1 MKTKFFGVLCATVL
15 SITLFVACEKN
26 GDDPEPNTGK
36 ILIQT
41 TVKNSDGASGTSY
54 LKLIPDFSTQ
64 TVDNW
69 NGMQVGYSS
78 GVRVYGNDVFVFPE
92 FGPNGTQELVKYN
105 YTSANTLQ
113 RSGALA
119 LPPMSGA
126 YGFTRYNSEKAY
138 IPMYNLGIIWI
149 FNPSTMTKTGEID
162 LTSYAFGDNNPEP
175 SYMFVRDGLLYIP
188 LNQGATNSMPYP
200 ENKKSEVA
208 IVDISTDEVVKV
220 VSESAS
226 GLTFPTR
233 PAFKDMIFTDEQNDL
248 YIACAGGFGIDDRFP
263 ETGFICIRSGETEFD
278 ETASWDIS
286 QTTIQ
291 GTNYTPGSLSNCKYI
306 GNGKL
311 CAYVTIKELVD
322 FNTMYTGRYSMPVL
336 IDMKAK
342 TVKKID
348 GIPISDGFAIFIDNY
363 KDKVVFSAYGETQ
376 AGFFLYDPS
385 TGQAE
390 GPVVSTTGAP
400 TFMYS
405 FE

>member
-1 MKTKFFGVLCATVL
+1 MKTKFFGALCATLL
-15 SITLFVACEKN
+15 STALFVACEKN
-26 GDDPEPNTGK
+26 GNDPEPNTGK

-41 TVKNSDGASGTSY
+41 TVKNPDGASGTSY
-54 LKLIPDFSTQ
+54 LQLIPDFSTQ
-64 TVDNW
+64 TVDNR
-69 NGMQVGYSS
+69 NGFQVGYSA
-78 GVRVYGNDVFVFPE
+78 GVRVYANDVFVFPE
-92 FGPNGTQELVKYN
+92 FGPDGTQDLVKYT
-105 YTSANTLQ
+105 YSSASTLQ
-113 RSGALA
+113 RTGTLA

-126 YGFTRYNSEKAY
+126 YGFTRYNNEKAY
-138 IPMYNLGIIWI
+138 IPMYNLGVIWI
-149 FNPSTMTKTGEID
+149 FNPSTMIKTGEID
-162 LTSYAFGDNNPEP
+162 LTSYAFGDNSPEP
-175 SYMFVRDGLLYIP
+175 SYSFIRDGLLYVP
-188 LNQGATNSMPYP
+188 LDQVGTDWMPYP
-200 ENKKSEVA
+200 ANKKAEVA
-208 IVDISTDEVVKV
+208 IVDIATDEVVKV
-220 VSESAS
+220 ISESTS

-248 YIACAGGFGIDDRFP
+248 YIACAGGFGMDPRFP

-291 GTNYTPGSLSNCKYI
+291 GTNYKPASLSNCKYI

-311 CAYVTIKELVD
+311 CAYVVISELMTD
-322 FNTMYTGRYSMPVL
+322 NAYTARYSMPVL

-376 AGFFLYDPS
+376 AGFFTYDPS
-385 TGQAE
+385 TGEVE
-390 GPVVSTTGAP
+390 GPVVSTIGAP

>member
-1 MKTKFFGVLCATVL
+1 
-15 SITLFVACEKN
+15 
-26 GDDPEPNTGK
+26 
-36 ILIQT
+36 
-41 TVKNSDGASGTSY
+41 
-54 LKLIPDFSTQ
+54 
-64 TVDNW
+64 
-69 NGMQVGYSS
+69 MQVGYSS

-92 FGPNGTQELVKYN
+92 FGKDGTQELVKYN

-376 AGFFLYDPS
+376 AGFFLYD
-385 TGQAE
+385 
-390 GPVVSTTGAP
+390 
-400 TFMYS
+400 
-405 FE
+405 